1 NSVEPPL
8 IEPGLNIVLDD
19 TRKLMFV
26 EDIDRVK
33 SFSWADKSGDP
44 VHTLNSFRSHRG
56 PLALLPNGRLIRGGE
71 GSALCWTLDEL
82 ETHGP
87 DYRRIGAGVYRWDNC
102 LRSLPSDED
111 EEHSTGSR
119 PSTRITFA
127 DRGFFP
133 RIFHLHQPSG
143 HLLVGEDPNR
153 GHACVELD
161 MYHGGAVAGR
171 YLGHAATVADFST
184 SEGDANVFLTASAD
198 GYARL
203 YDRRQPLPVLTF
215 DVEKREGPLFAA
227 MLVHVDGLPIMFS
240 GGRKTEGIKCW
251 DIRAKKCI
259 YELSTGNTSVEGLAW
274 SSAQS
279 TLYAATSTSYQDW
292 IGNHFSYR
300 DCKVPSGTDILPPK
314 KMHNN
319 LYWPDRA
326 IHVENAFGT
335 YRDIS
340 TTRSEWDW
348 QGRLA
353 QLQRRF
359 YAHKDRPKR
368 DIDDSDYDSEEDED
382 EELVPWETLQRACM
396 VANKAQVTG
405 HPDTPTILERVQ
417 ELHTKVIQVSISNRW
432 RPTSLKSFADRPG
445 TLVKDSMH
453 AFMGHAN
460 GNSGIHLFDE
470 IGLDWPTQEMR
481 WLTLWQTSLGALWA
495 GRNLQ
500 RVRLLEFPSSST
512 HPLATA
518 VLQARCEVYD
528 DFILEPCRMAL
539 SDSGGCLAVISNAG
553 YKQRDPLL
561 QYWLPNADANI
572 KQEALIPPLIEPGIN
587 IVLDDERELMFVADR
602 DRIKS
607 FSWADKSS
615 RPVHSMNCMKTHR
628 GPLIVLPGG
637 RLLRADDGSALSW
650 TLDELPTHGSGPN
663 YSRIGL
669 GSGHVLAGEDPSKGY
684 GCVALDLEHGGA
696 VAARYLG
703 HAGTIADFSTSEG
716 DANAFLT
723 AAGDGYAR
731 LYDRRRPLPVLTFD
745 VEKRESALMA
755 AVLVHIDGIPIMFS
769 GGNRSAGIKCWD
781 VRAKKCVYELS
792 TGNTTVGGLAWS
804 SAQST
809 LYAATASPYLDWKG
823 GYSSYSEL
831 HMPEVADILPPKTR
845 RPGRKVFWPDR
856 AIHVENAFGYVYDA
870 GMHAMLRYAFK
881 EQPKLD
887 VLPEYGDGRPGR
899 DDYGSLF

>member
-1 NSVEPPL
+1 MTTAPTTSAGATKRTEWDWNRKLDKLQRRFDAYKDKPAPDPDASDYDSQEEEEEKDVLWDILRSACKLVNMGQATKHSDTPQIVQQVQALINKVVELSIKKHFGYNGLRSFADRPDTLVEDSMHSFMGHPSGDRLADAMSNFMSFFGLPASPPSGRTILPWTKQQQPHPGSTRLSRFRTGVELPSYTERPLATAVLQARCEVYDAAICQPIRMALSDSGECLAVAAHAGYKSRDPMLLYWLPNEGPNPEQNSVEPPL

-161 MYHGGAVAGR
+161 MDHGGAVAGR

-326 IHVENAFGT
+326 IHVENAFG
-335 YRDIS
+335 
-340 TTRSEWDW
+340 
-348 QGRLA
+348 
-353 QLQRRF
+353 
-359 YAHKDRPKR
+359 
-368 DIDDSDYDSEEDED
+368 
-382 EELVPWETLQRACM
+382 
-396 VANKAQVTG
+396 
-405 HPDTPTILERVQ
+405 
-417 ELHTKVIQVSISNRW
+417 
-432 RPTSLKSFADRPG
+432 
-445 TLVKDSMH
+445 
-453 AFMGHAN
+453 
-460 GNSGIHLFDE
+460 
-470 IGLDWPTQEMR
+470 
-481 WLTLWQTSLGALWA
+481 
-495 GRNLQ
+495 
-500 RVRLLEFPSSST
+500 
-512 HPLATA
+512 
-518 VLQARCEVYD
+518 
-528 DFILEPCRMAL
+528 
-539 SDSGGCLAVISNAG
+539 
-553 YKQRDPLL
+553 
-561 QYWLPNADANI
+561 
-572 KQEALIPPLIEPGIN
+572 
-587 IVLDDERELMFVADR
+587 
-602 DRIKS
+602 
-607 FSWADKSS
+607 
-615 RPVHSMNCMKTHR
+615 
-628 GPLIVLPGG
+628 
-637 RLLRADDGSALSW
+637 
-650 TLDELPTHGSGPN
+650 
-663 YSRIGL
+663 
-669 GSGHVLAGEDPSKGY
+669 
-684 GCVALDLEHGGA
+684 
-696 VAARYLG
+696 
-703 HAGTIADFSTSEG
+703 
-716 DANAFLT
+716 
-723 AAGDGYAR
+723 
-731 LYDRRRPLPVLTFD
+731 
-745 VEKRESALMA
+745 
-755 AVLVHIDGIPIMFS
+755 
-769 GGNRSAGIKCWD
+769 
-781 VRAKKCVYELS
+781 
-792 TGNTTVGGLAWS
+792 
-804 SAQST
+804 
-809 LYAATASPYLDWKG
+809 
-823 GYSSYSEL
+823 
-831 HMPEVADILPPKTR
+831 
-845 RPGRKVFWPDR
+845 
-856 AIHVENAFGYVYDA
+856 YVYDA
-870 GMHAMLRYAFK
+870 GTHVMLRYSFK
-881 EQPKLD
+881 EQPEPD
-887 VLPEYGDGRPGR
+887 ILPIYGDARPLSE
-899 DDYGSLF
+899 DDWF

>member
-1 NSVEPPL
+1 MATAP
-8 IEPGLNIVLDD
+8 
-19 TRKLMFV
+19 T
-26 EDIDRVK
+26 
-33 SFSWADKSGDP
+33 
-44 VHTLNSFRSHRG
+44 T
-56 PLALLPNGRLIRGGE
+56 
-71 GSALCWTLDEL
+71 
-82 ETHGP
+82 
-87 DYRRIGAGVYRWDNC
+87 
-102 LRSLPSDED
+102 
-111 EEHSTGSR
+111 TGSI
-119 PSTRITFA
+119 P
-127 DRGFFP
+127 
-133 RIFHLHQPSG
+133 
-143 HLLVGEDPNR
+143 
-153 GHACVELD
+153 
-161 MYHGGAVAGR
+161 
-171 YLGHAATVADFST
+171 
-184 SEGDANVFLTASAD
+184 
-198 GYARL
+198 
-203 YDRRQPLPVLTF
+203 
-215 DVEKREGPLFAA
+215 
-227 MLVHVDGLPIMFS
+227 
-240 GGRKTEGIKCW
+240 
-251 DIRAKKCI
+251 
-259 YELSTGNTSVEGLAW
+259 
-274 SSAQS
+274 
-279 TLYAATSTSYQDW
+279 
-292 IGNHFSYR
+292 
-300 DCKVPSGTDILPPK
+300 
-314 KMHNN
+314 
-319 LYWPDRA
+319 
-326 IHVENAFGT
+326 
-335 YRDIS
+335 
-340 TTRSEWDW
+340 RSEWDW

-460 GNSGIHLFDE
+460 GDAMANAMANFFG
-470 IGLDWPTQEMR
+470 GLVGRPESPTSQ
-481 WLTLWQTSLGALWA
+481 A
-495 GRNLQ
+495 
-500 RVRLLEFPSSST
+500 VRTILPWKKEQQPHPASTRLSRFRSRLEFPSSST

-561 QYWLPNADANI
+561 QYWLPNADANF

-669 GSGHVLAGEDPSKGY
+669 GRYSWANCMRDRNDDQEEYSTGSLPSTTVPLRFHPRTLYLHKPSGHVLAGEDPSKGY